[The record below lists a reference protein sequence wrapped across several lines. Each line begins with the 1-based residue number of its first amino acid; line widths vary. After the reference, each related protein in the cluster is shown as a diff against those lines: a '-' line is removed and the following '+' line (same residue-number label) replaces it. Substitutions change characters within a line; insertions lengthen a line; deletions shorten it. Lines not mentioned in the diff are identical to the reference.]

1 MRTVRRRSVLTAM
14 YSTCLFCTDPLGRND
29 VIEHFPVGRR
39 LAFDAA
45 RGRLWV
51 VCPSCA
57 RWNLSPLDIR
67 WEAIEEMERC
77 YRDTR
82 TRVATEHI
90 GMAQLAD
97 RTRLIRIGQPLRPEF
112 AAWRYGQVFK
122 ERRRRENLWYGGAL
136 AVAVAGVALNVAVP
150 GLLGGI
156 TLYNGVQ
163 LVSTGRELLRRH
175 RPRVPVRLENGRTV
189 RLSAASAALARFRRD
204 AEGHWYLRLHHA
216 DYQSTGPLLRALG
229 VTHRRLAVSTYSDVH
244 GPEVFRYAANM
255 LPLVNSTGAENEMI
269 NEAVE
274 RVTYVADPK
283 AILEHVA
290 RRRPREPDN
299 LTIFSEMPAVER
311 LALEMALHE
320 DDERRALE
328 GELAELETR
337 WREAEELAAIADNL
351 VVPAGVSERLTAL
364 QAVTSLKKPEVR
376 PPLPPDRADH

>member
-1 MRTVRRRSVLTAM
+1 M

-67 WEAIEEMERC
+67 WEAIEEMERR

-90 GMAQLAD
+90 GMAQLPD

-122 ERRRRENLWYGGAL
+122 ERRRRDHVWQTAAL
-136 AVAVAGVALNVAVP
+136 ATLIASFGLGHAVP
-150 GLLGGI
+150 GLVGGMA
-156 TLYNGVQ
+156 LYNGVQ
-163 LVSTGRELLRRH
+163 IVSAGRFLLQRH
-175 RPRVPVRLENGRTV
+175 RPRVPVRLDSGRTV

-204 AEGHWYLRLHHA
+204 VEGQWYLRLHHA

-229 VTHRRLAVSTYSDVH
+229 VSHRRLAVSTYSDVH
-244 GPEVFRYAANM
+244 GPEIFRYAANM
-255 LPLVNSTGAENEMI
+255 LPLVNSTGAQEDTI
-269 NEAVE
+269 AEAVE
-274 RVTYVADPK
+274 CVANL
-283 AILEHVA
+283 ANAQSILERVA
-290 RRRPREPDN
+290 RSHRGDPDN

-351 VVPAGVSERLTAL
+351 VVPAAVTERLASL
-364 QAVTSLKKPEVR
+364 QSDKPSQ
-376 PPLPPDRADH
+376 PPGAAAD

>member
-1 MRTVRRRSVLTAM
+1 M

-39 LAFDAA
+39 LAFDTA

-51 VCPSCA
+51 ICPSCA

-67 WEAIEEMERC
+67 WEAIEEMERS

-90 GMAQLAD
+90 GMAQLPD

-122 ERRRRENLWYGGAL
+122 ERYRREYVWQAGGLVVLL
-136 AVAVAGVALNVAVP
+136 ACFGLGHAVP
-150 GLLGGI
+150 GLVGGM

-163 LVSTGRELLRRH
+163 ILSAGRVLLHRH

-204 AEGHWYLRLHHA
+204 TEGQWYLRLHHA
-216 DYQSTGPLLRALG
+216 DFQPTGPLLRGLG
-229 VTHRRLAVSTYSDVH
+229 VKHRRLAVGSYSDVH

-255 LPLVNSTGAENEMI
+255 LPLVNSTGAKEDTI
-269 NEAVE
+269 AEAVQ
-274 RVTYVADPK
+274 RVTDAASPT
-283 AILEHVA
+283 AILERVA
-290 RRRPREPDN
+290 QSRSYEPDN
-299 LTIFSEMPAVER
+299 LAIFSEMPAVER

-351 VVPAGVSERLTAL
+351 LVPAAVSERLASL
-364 QAVTSLKKPEVR
+364 QSDKPSQ
-376 PPLPPDRADH
+376 PPGAAAD

>member
-1 MRTVRRRSVLTAM
+1 MF
-14 YSTCLFCTDPLGRND
+14 STCLFCTDPLGRND

-67 WEAIEEMERC
+67 WEAIEEMERS

-90 GMAQLAD
+90 GMAQLPD

-122 ERRRRENLWYGGAL
+122 ERYRREYVWQAGGLVVLL
-136 AVAVAGVALNVAVP
+136 ASFGLGHAVP
-150 GLLGGI
+150 GLVGGM

-163 LVSTGRELLRRH
+163 ILNAGRVLLHRH
-175 RPRVPVRLENGRTV
+175 RPRVQVRLENGRTV

-204 AEGHWYLRLHHA
+204 AEGQWYLRLHHA
-216 DYQSTGPLLRALG
+216 DYQPTGPLLRGLG
-229 VTHRRLAVSTYSDVH
+229 VKHRRLAVGSYSDVH

-255 LPLVNSTGAENEMI
+255 LPLVNSTGAKEDTI
-269 NEAVE
+269 AEAVQ
-274 RVTYVADPK
+274 RVTDASGPT
-283 AILEHVA
+283 AILERVA
-290 RRRPREPDN
+290 QSRSYEPDN

-351 VVPAGVSERLTAL
+351 LVPPAVTERLASL
-364 QAVTSLKKPEVR
+364 QQSDKPSQ
-376 PPLPPDRADH
+376 PPGAAAD

>member
-1 MRTVRRRSVLTAM
+1 MRTIGRQSVLTAM

-39 LAFDAA
+39 LAFNAA

-67 WEAIEEMERC
+67 WEAIEEMERR

-90 GMAQLAD
+90 GMAQLPD

-122 ERRRRENLWYGGAL
+122 ERRRRENFWYGGAL
-136 AVAVAGVALNVAVP
+136 AVAVAGVGLDVAVP

-163 LVSTGRELLRRH
+163 LVSTGRMLLQRH
-175 RPRVPVRLENGRTV
+175 RPRIPVRLENGRTV

-204 AEGHWYLRLHHA
+204 TEGQWYLRLHHA
-216 DYQSTGPLLRALG
+216 DYQPTGPLLRALG
-229 VTHRRLAVSTYSDVH
+229 VTHRRLAVGTYSDVH

-255 LPLVNSTGAENEMI
+255 LPLVNSTGAENDMI
-269 NEAVE
+269 TEAVE
-274 RVTYVADPK
+274 RVVNVADPK

-290 RRRPREPDN
+290 RRRARDPDN
-299 LTIFSEMPAVER
+299 LTVFSEMPPADR

-328 GELAELETR
+328 GELAELEAR

-351 VVPAGVSERLTAL
+351 LVPAAVSERLASL
-364 QAVTSLKKPEVR
+364 QSDKPSQ
-376 PPLPPDRADH
+376 PPGAAAD

>member
-1 MRTVRRRSVLTAM
+1 M
-14 YSTCLFCTDPLGRND
+14 YSTCLFCTDPLGRNE

-67 WEAIEEMERC
+67 WEAIEEMERR
-77 YRDTR
+77 YRDTH
-82 TRVATEHI
+82 TRVATDHI
-90 GMAQLAD
+90 GMAQLPD

-122 ERRRRENLWYGGAL
+122 ERRRKEEMWYGGAL
-136 AVAVAGVALNVAVP
+136 VLVVACVGLGFVVP
-150 GLLGGI
+150 GLLGGVSL
-156 TLYNGVQ
+156 TNGVQ
-163 LVSTGRELLRRH
+163 LVSTARRLLHRH
-175 RPRVPVRLENGRTV
+175 RPRVPVRLDDGRTV

-204 AEGHWYLRLHHA
+204 TEGQWYLRLHHA
-216 DYQSTGPLLRALG
+216 DYQPTGPLLRTLG
-229 VTHRRLAVSTYSDVH
+229 VTHRRLAVGTYSDVH

-255 LPLVNSTGAENEMI
+255 LPLVNSTGAENDMI
-269 NEAVE
+269 TEAVE
-274 RVTYVADPK
+274 RVTNVADPK

-290 RRRPREPDN
+290 RKRSRDPDN
-299 LTIFSEMPAVER
+299 LTVFSEMPAVER

-328 GELAELETR
+328 GELAELEQR
-337 WREAEELAAIADNL
+337 WRDAEELAAIADNL
-351 VVPAGVSERLTAL
+351 LVPDQVAARLEAL
-364 QAVTSLKKPEVR
+364 R
-376 PPLPPDRADH
+376 PSDNPSQPPGAAAD

>member
-1 MRTVRRRSVLTAM
+1 MRTIGRQSVLTAM

-39 LAFDAA
+39 LAFNAA

-67 WEAIEEMERC
+67 WEAIEEMERR

-90 GMAQLAD
+90 GMAQLPD

-122 ERRRRENLWYGGAL
+122 ERRRRENFWYGGAL
-136 AVAVAGVALNVAVP
+136 DVAVP

-163 LVSTGRELLRRH
+163 LVSTGRMLLQRH
-175 RPRVPVRLENGRTV
+175 RPRIPVRLENGRTV

-204 AEGHWYLRLHHA
+204 TEGQWYLRLHHA
-216 DYQSTGPLLRALG
+216 DYQPTGPLLRALG
-229 VTHRRLAVSTYSDVH
+229 VTHRRLAVGTYSDVH

-255 LPLVNSTGAENEMI
+255 LPLVNSTGAENDMI
-269 NEAVE
+269 TEAVE
-274 RVTYVADPK
+274 RVVNVADPK

-290 RRRPREPDN
+290 RRRARDPDN
-299 LTIFSEMPAVER
+299 LTVFSEMPPADR

-328 GELAELETR
+328 GELAELEAR

-351 VVPAGVSERLTAL
+351 LVPAAVSERLASL
-364 QAVTSLKKPEVR
+364 QSDKPSQ
-376 PPLPPDRADH
+376 PPGAAAD